1 MTITDNESNKLTYRY
16 DSNGNLT
23 EEYGPTGKAIKY
35 SYTNNTQLA
44 TVTEYLTL
52 AIKDTSGNWVL
63 PTTGETKSTQ
73 YLYDAQRL
81 RFVISAEGAVLEYI
95 YNDKGQLVS
104 KGGNY

>member
-1 MTITDNESNKLTYRY
+1 YDADGNVLTITDNESNKLTYRY

-52 AIKDTSGNWVL
+52 AIKDASGNWVL
-63 PTTGETKSTQ
+63 PT
-73 YLYDAQRL
+73 
-81 RFVISAEGAVLEYI
+81 
-95 YNDKGQLVS
+95 
-104 KGGNY
+104 